1 MPEVEERTR
10 RIVETAV
17 ELAESGGFEAVRMRD
32 VAAHAGVAL
41 GTFYKRFRSKEDLLV
56 AALEME
62 SDRLGKRLQ
71 QKPPGGATR
80 LERVTNFFDLATKGL
95 TRKPNLAKAILRA
108 VSSGDPELSSRVAN
122 FHSAMT
128 QNITAALRGEW
139 REDEDPGAVSQL
151 EETVSF
157 LLQQVWFASLVGW
170 SSGLHPRKMVVE
182 QMRIA
187 AELLLR
193 GMTEVERESTT

>member
-1 MPEVEERTR
+1 MLEQEERTR
-10 RIVETAV
+10 RIVATAV
-17 ELAESGGFEAVRMRD
+17 ELAEAGGFEAVRMRD

-56 AALEME
+56 AALELE
-62 SDRLGKRLQ
+62 SEQLGKRLA
-71 QKPPGGATR
+71 KKMTGDGTP
-80 LERVTNFFDLATKGL
+80 LERVTGFFELATKGL

-108 VSSGDPELSSRVAN
+108 VASGDPELTQRVAN

-128 QNITAALRGEW
+128 RNITVALRGVVI
-139 REDEDPGAVSQL
+139 EDSDSNVSDA
-151 EETVSF
+151 EEQVSF

-170 SSGLHPRKMVVE
+170 SSGLHSRSTVIK

-187 AELLLR
+187 AELLLC
-193 GMTEVERESTT
+193 GMSKMERD